1 MLTESDIGGFSRT
14 QKEEQQKKD
23 AEADIT
29 VALKKTK
36 TAKKQTGKQPE
47 TARTKPKQPTKRRKK
62 KS

>member
-14 QKEEQQKKD
+14 QKEQQKKD

-36 TAKKQTGKQPE
+36 AAKKQTGKQPE

>member
-36 TAKKQTGKQPE
+36 AAKKQTEKQPE
-47 TARTKPKQPTKRRKK
+47 TARTKLKQPTKRRKK